1 MGNVIAKQKIDF
13 TEEVNLRHFNLLR
26 SVGRG
31 SFGKVR
37 IVERKDT
44 KKLYALKYISKIDCI
59 RMEALT
65 NVLRERNILEEL
77 DHPFICNLRFAFQDP
92 DYMYMV
98 LDLMLG
104 GDLRFHISRRR
115 FIESVIRFWVAELAC
130 AIRYLHN
137 KGIVHRD
144 IKPDN
149 ILLDNKGHV
158 ALTDFNIAT
167 KRKHGA
173 MLSSQSGTYSYMAP
187 EIFIG
192 QGYDE
197 GVDWWSLGV
206 LFYECVYGTRPFVE
220 EDARRLKKAIVKN
233 TIHFPTHCT
242 VSVSPE
248 CVSAIQGFMDRN
260 PKTRLG
266 CGSDGF
272 DRIRNHPFFRHLDWG
287 RLERKEIEPP
297 FVPDRG
303 QGNFDITY
311 DLEELLLEQNPL
323 EARTRRYKTP
333 HHHKYARDLQLIERR
348 FRRFDYLQYERYLG
362 YTDPVRRCVGQP
374 PAWVKP
380 LDSLEE
386 QRSTLPA
393 HPSKDKKKKK
403 KLGKSLPNLKLE
415 MSNLESS
422 DLPSPPQSA
431 PFESIAPKTGFVQHI
446 ATALRPKPKGRDRG
460 NSILGIHTS
469 PAPRQ
474 NSFFNL
480 TSKKRSKDMVNMS
493 LPAHRHRRNR

>member
-1 MGNVIAKQKIDF
+1 MGNITAKQKIDF

-115 FIESVIRFWVAELAC
+115 FIESVIRFWIAELAC

-149 ILLDNKGHV
+149 ILLDSKGHV

-167 KRKHGA
+167 KRRHGA
-173 MLSSQSGTYSYMAP
+173 KLSSQSGTYSYMAP

-192 QGYDE
+192 Q
-197 GVDWWSLGV
+197 
-206 LFYECVYGTRPFVE
+206 
-220 EDARRLKKAIVKN
+220 
-233 TIHFPTHCT
+233 
-242 VSVSPE
+242 
-248 CVSAIQGFMDRN
+248 
-260 PKTRLG
+260 
-266 CGSDGF
+266 
-272 DRIRNHPFFRHLDWG
+272 
-287 RLERKEIEPP
+287 
-297 FVPDRG
+297 
-303 QGNFDITY
+303 
-311 DLEELLLEQNPL
+311 
-323 EARTRRYKTP
+323 
-333 HHHKYARDLQLIERR
+333 
-348 FRRFDYLQYERYLG
+348 
-362 YTDPVRRCVGQP
+362 
-374 PAWVKP
+374 
-380 LDSLEE
+380 
-386 QRSTLPA
+386 
-393 HPSKDKKKKK
+393 
-403 KLGKSLPNLKLE
+403 
-415 MSNLESS
+415 
-422 DLPSPPQSA
+422 
-431 PFESIAPKTGFVQHI
+431 
-446 ATALRPKPKGRDRG
+446 
-460 NSILGIHTS
+460 
-469 PAPRQ
+469 
-474 NSFFNL
+474 
-480 TSKKRSKDMVNMS
+480 
-493 LPAHRHRRNR
+493 